1 MATWAKWTLC
11 VIMLPIA
18 LLVAAAWGIYALGAA
33 ELGSDVRPSGY
44 QAPALIRNQYLRVE
58 VGDIAT
64 LPRLNPITVWWAIFR
79 SSDAQTSSPAQ
90 TRLLGQASR
99 LLNSRRKK
107 PSSQWR
113 HHAAGIAGMV
123 IVSRHWSRDQ
133 VLDTLLDQSWFG
145 RDAKGIESAAVA
157 YYGVPAAELRPEE
170 SLALVTLMRGP
181 SYYDPSCRPERFAHR
196 YWLAAAKTKLD
207 SEPQSLEK
215 ATNRLRSIP
224 CQ

>member
-1 MATWAKWTLC
+1 
-11 VIMLPIA
+11 
-18 LLVAAAWGIYALGAA
+18 
-33 ELGSDVRPSGY
+33 
-44 QAPALIRNQYLRVE
+44 
-58 VGDIAT
+58 
-64 LPRLNPITVWWAIFR
+64 
-79 SSDAQTSSPAQ
+79 
-90 TRLLGQASR
+90 
-99 LLNSRRKK
+99 
-107 PSSQWR
+107 
-113 HHAAGIAGMV
+113 MV